1 MKEAIEIGDLIAVRD
16 DQEMLCGYGIV
27 IEEVGIHFVRVHWFD
42 EVMKHLN
49 KERKLEHKVH
59 LELAYEETD

>member
-1 MKEAIEIGDLIAVRD
+1 MGIGDLIAVRD

-49 KERKLEHKVH
+49 KGRGLEHKVH

>member
-1 MKEAIEIGDLIAVRD
+1 MGVGDLIAVRD

-27 IEEVGIHFVRVHWFD
+27 TEEVGAHFVRVYWFD
-42 EVMKHLN
+42 EIMRDLN
-49 KERKLEHKVH
+49 KERELEHKVH